1 MLRFALS
8 AAFLSM
14 SLAACVQQSPPEVP
28 PIQLST
34 TQVGVESASLT
45 YGAIKKYLKVG
56 VTTQADILKLF
67 GSPNNMTITSDG
79 TEMWVYDKVRTE
91 MATAG
96 SSGSSGGFLGGGV
109 IVGDGVIGGG
119 VGGSSRTST
128 SKLVSSTRTLTVILE
143 FDKQS
148 VLKEFSAREGRY

>member
-56 VTTQADILKLF
+56 VTTQADIVKLF

-79 TEMWVYDKVRTE
+79 NAMRGDGKVRTE
-91 MATAG
+91 SDTDGGSGCTA
-96 SSGSSGGFLGGGV
+96 V
-109 IVGDGVIGGG
+109 VWGGG
-119 VGGSSRTST
+119 VG
-128 SKLVSSTRTLTVILE
+128 LLALP
-143 FDKQS
+143 
-148 VLKEFSAREGRY
+148 AP